1 MRNDQLPL
9 FELPEFQTP
18 KPLHPLERQKVST
31 RLDLTDGL
39 RIAAQ
44 DMINRIPDLQHIKL
58 ERVHF
63 AVFFTRKASRTLTY
77 ARCYPLTREIKTKGR
92 RSFKLSKVLTNSNL
106 EARYL
111 LAFAWERYW
120 EMTPRDRLETL
131 IHELYHIGPKFDGE
145 ARAFA
150 TGGWHGQGR
159 VWFDNIIH
167 NLCEKYCPHG
177 LEFKHDVLG
186 LKLDPELEVQFD
198 KLRLPRWELAVNK

>member
-9 FELPEFQTP
+9 FELPEFRAT
-18 KPLHPLERQKVST
+18 PLHPLERQNVST

-77 ARCYPLTREIKTKGR
+77 ARCYPLSREIKTKGR

-131 IHELYHIGPKFDGE
+131 VHELYHIGPKFDGE

-159 VWFDNIIH
+159 VWFDKIIH

-177 LEFKHDVLG
+177 LEFKHEVLG

-198 KLRLPRWELAVNK
+198 KLRLPRWEVTVNK

>member
-1 MRNDQLPL
+1 MRQDQLPL
-9 FELPEFQTP
+9 FDLSDLQTP
-18 KPLHPLERQKVST
+18 APLHPLERQNVST

-44 DMINRIPDLQHIKL
+44 DMIRRIPELQHIKL

-77 ARCYPLTREIKTKGR
+77 ARCYPLTRTVRSKGR
-92 RSFKLSKVLTNSNL
+92 RTFKLTKVLTNSNL

-131 IHELYHIGPKFDGE
+131 VHELYHISPAFDGE
-145 ARAFA
+145 ARAFP

-167 NLCEKYCPHG
+167 KLCEKYLPHG
-177 LEFKHDVLG
+177 LEFKHEVLG
-186 LKLDPELEVQFD
+186 LVLDPELEVQFD
-198 KLRLPRWELAVNK
+198 KLRLPRWELTK